1 MIFRKR
7 RPDESKEDYNAMI
20 SRGLKSWREAQER
33 MRKGLPPF
41 INKDKFDKT
50 ITGNGYSSVEKSTPI
65 QRIGELY
72 EQRKPEPSSV
82 LSDVFGQRLRDLA
95 NITYLDPETGRRS
108 GDRPVLPTGLNA
120 FLPVGARPNSAA
132 DLSSLS
138 VAMKPNPFSN
148 EILRGLAFNPEG
160 EEMENMM
167 GFRPLRYAEGTGP
180 QGVTMEDA
188 APQAMD
194 GATRAATIEYIATSL
209 GMNPDS
215 LMGLSDEQLM
225 AARAKVEADMMAAQ
239 QQQMNMMEFGTAADV
254 GAAGRMPTGRFTGF
268 LEGLDEAPSLGMGV
282 TQNPGFDPQTQT
294 YSPPERRA
302 NGGIMSL
309 RVR

>member
-1 MIFRKR
+1 MMR
-7 RPDESKEDYNAMI
+7 RPQRPGEPDEEYRESQSRALRAWKEMQGRYRNRKDQ
-20 SRGLKSWREAQER
+20 EAA
-33 MRKGLPPF
+33 PP
-41 INKDKFDKT
+41 
-50 ITGNGYSSVEKSTPI
+50 VEKSTPI
-65 QRIGELY
+65 QRIKELY

-82 LSDVFGQRLRDLA
+82 LSDVFGQSLKDLA
-95 NITYLDPETGRRS
+95 FVTYLDLETGRVT
-108 GDRPVLPTGLNA
+108 GKQGLGPVLPTGLNA

-148 EILRGLAFNPEG
+148 EILKGLAFNPEG

-167 GFRPLRYAEGTGP
+167 GFRPLRYANGTGP
-180 QGVTMEDA
+180 QGVTMDDA
-188 APQAMD
+188 EPQAMD
-194 GATRAATIEYIATSL
+194 SEIRAATIEYIATSL

-225 AARAKVEADMMAAQ
+225 AARAKVDADMMAAQ
-239 QQQMNMMEFGTAADV
+239 QQQMNMMEFGTAAQL

-268 LEGLDEAPSLGMGV
+268 LGGLDAAPGLGMGV

>member
-1 MIFRKR
+1 MMR
-7 RPDESKEDYNAMI
+7 RPQRPGESDEEYRETMVRA
-20 SRGLKSWREAQER
+20 LTAWREMQGRHRNRKDQEAS
-33 MRKGLPPF
+33 PP
-41 INKDKFDKT
+41 
-50 ITGNGYSSVEKSTPI
+50 VEKSTPI
-65 QRIGELY
+65 QRIKELY

-132 DLSSLS
+132 DLSGLS

-148 EILRGLAFNPEG
+148 EILKGLAFNPEG

-167 GFRPLRYAEGTGP
+167 GFRPLRYANGTGP
-180 QGVTMEDA
+180 QGVTSNSAE
-188 APQAMD
+188 
-194 GATRAATIEYIATSL
+194 IEMIGNAIRNVTNIVSK
-209 GMNPDS
+209 GSETDVK
-215 LMGLSDEQLM
+215 
-225 AARAKVEADMMAAQ
+225 RIVEAERPTLMKAVEMGFPGSDFIGNLLQMYPPDPSMQPVMRTMDMPA
-239 QQQMNMMEFGTAADV
+239 
-254 GAAGRMPTGRFTGF
+254 
-268 LEGLDEAPSLGMGV
+268 EGSGLGMGV
-282 TQNPGFDPQTQT
+282 TQNPGFNPQMQT

>member
-1 MIFRKR
+1 MRRGEAGSFGVGIREIEQYRKDQEAA
-7 RPDESKEDYNAMI
+7 PPVKE
-20 SRGLKSWREAQER
+20 
-33 MRKGLPPF
+33 
-41 INKDKFDKT
+41 
-50 ITGNGYSSVEKSTPI
+50 STPI
-65 QRIGELY
+65 QRIKELY

-82 LSDVFGQRLRDLA
+82 LNDVFGQRLRDLA
-95 NITYLDPETGRRS
+95 FVTYLDPETGRVT
-108 GDRPVLPTGLNA
+108 GKQGLGPVLPTGLNA

-268 LEGLDEAPSLGMGV
+268 LEGLDEAPSLGMTGFLGGLDAAPGLGMGV